1 MIKDLPESGFIE
13 KFKKYNRENTLLH
26 TFNFGKK
33 KDIRGRRE
41 KKSLLKIY

>member
-33 KDIRGRRE
+33 KRYKGQTR
-41 KKSLLKIY
+41 KQGSA